1 MAAVVADNNRSEY
14 TENGDL
20 YPYTSTIPIRTYNEF
35 SDDTQPADILYYPN
49 TDGTNLLHIKLSK
62 ITYTKK
68 SKTVSFVFNEGTD
81 EYVDTG
87 IDENTITMLS
97 RGIAGVYDLNGLRMN
112 ATERSISTLPR
123 GLYIIK
129 SADGSTRKVMVK

>member
-1 MAAVVADNNRSEY
+1 MAAVAADNNRSDY

-20 YPYTSTIPIRTYNEF
+20 YTYTSTIPIRTYNEF
-35 SDDTQPADILYYPN
+35 SDDTEPADILYYPN
-49 TDGTNLLHIKLSK
+49 TDGTKLLHIKLSK

-68 SKTVSFVFNEGTD
+68 TKTVSFVFNDGTD

-87 IDENTITMLS
+87 IDESTITLLNKGVT
-97 RGIAGVYDLNGLRMN
+97 GIYDLNGLRMN
-112 ATERSISTLPR
+112 ATEETLSSLPR

-129 SADGSTRKVMVK
+129 SADGSTKKVMVK